1 MGQLTEDLRVWQ
13 LAATVNSFIIKMWT
27 DSYRLKWDSY
37 SIYRLPVNYAMC
49 SNMVEKD
56 IFKGILNI
64 FK

>member
-1 MGQLTEDLRVWQ
+1 MWQ

-27 DSYRLKWDSY
+27 DSDRLKWDSY